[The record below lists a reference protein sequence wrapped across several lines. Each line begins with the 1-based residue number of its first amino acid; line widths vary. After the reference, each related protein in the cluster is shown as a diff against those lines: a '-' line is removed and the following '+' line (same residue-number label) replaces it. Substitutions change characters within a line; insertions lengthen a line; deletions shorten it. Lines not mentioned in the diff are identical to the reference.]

1 MLTAELIK
9 TGGLNQTDLQSEDSY
24 VVGTEEAGVWVWL
37 GISSSQVKFYLLKI
51 LQCEDSRT

>member
-37 GISSSQVKFYLLKI
+37 GISSSQVKFYHLKM
-51 LQCEDSRT
+51 